1 MKESFINRRT
11 LSEPGEDAL
20 DARTERVRAD
30 AAKLVE
36 FFESKGGGEPVR
48 KVLEEGFRIVP
59 TTKLI
64 HSMYWSPDGNAPPT
78 IELSL
83 LGQTP
88 GRFGRH
94 TRMHEMGHA
103 LSKHENLDEVTEVL
117 FPDGTRRAGMTR
129 SGGKTGFHYWLQRGK
144 DEHPVE
150 LFSALN
156 EALTD
161 AIPIEI
167 LKTQNW
173 GKIYQHFLYI
183 YPRER
188 NMLTT
193 IISSM
198 AKDGGESEENIFG
211 LFVESYLSGWKP
223 ELKQKLLTTFGPNAL
238 RVLAIINA
246 PFYVKDK
253 KDAVTLGKWWQFF
266 GKNYYKEALAYFD
279 VEMSLE
285 ERDAAA
291 RKILPAEGALRFVE
305 RKQLD
310 DQS

>member
-1 MKESFINRRT
+1 
-11 LSEPGEDAL
+11 
-20 DARTERVRAD
+20 
-30 AAKLVE
+30 
-36 FFESKGGGEPVR
+36 
-48 KVLEEGFRIVP
+48 
-59 TTKLI
+59 
-64 HSMYWSPDGNAPPT
+64 MYRSPDGNAPAT

-83 LGQTP
+83 TGQMS
-88 GRFGRH
+88 GIFGRH
-94 TRMHEMGHA
+94 TRIHEMNHA
-103 LSKHENLDEVTEVL
+103 LSQHKNLDEVAEVL
-117 FPDGTRRAGMTR
+117 FPDGTRKEGVTR
-129 SGGKTGFHYWLQRGK
+129 IGGKTGFHYWLQRRE

-167 LKTQNW
+167 LKTQDW

-266 GKNYYKEALAYFD
+266 GKNYYKEALTYFD

-285 ERDAAA
+285 ERDTAA
-291 RKILPAEGALRFVE
+291 RKILPAEGALHFVE
-305 RKQLD
+305 RKQPD
-310 DQS
+310 DKS